1 MAVFSTLIPFIV
13 VLGVMIF
20 IHELGHFLFAKL
32 FKIKVEV
39 FSLGFG
45 PRLLGFKWGDTDYR
59 LSAVP
64 LGGYVKMKGE
74 NLDEEIENSGDE
86 FLAKPKWQRLLVLFA
101 GPLFNIVTAIMIP
114 AILAMFFF
122 RVPVYRTEPAV
133 VGSVAQ
139 SSSAAQAG
147 IQPGDRLIKFDNKDN
162 PTWHDVEVKTE
173 INPERPLSVIIDR
186 AGQRVETTLTPKVRY
201 VGREKIGFS
210 GLLPKLKEEPVI
222 VGQVVAGGPAEKGG
236 LKVDDKIVALN
247 SETVKNFDWLR
258 ESMQNLDGQEVVM
271 TVERGNE
278 RIDLKVTPKRE
289 SDGAVRVGFGSKPGT
304 VTPIAV
310 ISSRK
315 PFGEALRYSI
325 NRNLEILVLTKEAI
339 GQIFTG
345 ERKAKDALAGPI
357 SIAAISGQAYQQG
370 GVESLLNLIAIL
382 SLNLGVFNLLPIPV
396 LDGGHIF
403 MILLEGLLGL
413 VGFKLSLNIKE
424 KMMQFGLVMLVL
436 LMGFVI
442 INDIT
447 KYFIKPAA
455 PPAKTQ
461 PAQK

>member
-1 MAVFSTLIPFIV
+1 
-13 VLGVMIF
+13 MIF

-59 LSAVP
+59 VSAVP

-74 NLDEEIENSGDE
+74 NLDEEIENTGDE

-101 GPLFNIVTAIMIP
+101 GPLFNIVTAIIIP

-139 SSSAAQAG
+139 SSAAAQAG
-147 IQPGDRLIKFDNKDN
+147 IQAGDRIVKFDNKDN

-173 INPERPLSVIIDR
+173 INPERPLSVILDR
-186 AGQRVETTLTPKVRY
+186 DGQRVEVTLTPRVRY

-210 GLLPKLKEEPVI
+210 GLLPKLKEEPVV
-222 VGQVVAGGPAEKGG
+222 VGQVVAGSPAEKGG
-236 LKVDDKIVALN
+236 LRADDKIVALN
-247 SETVKNFDWLR
+247 NETVKNFDWLR
-258 ESMQNLDGQEVVM
+258 ESMQNLDGQEIVM

-278 RIDLKVTPKRE
+278 KVDLRVTPKRE
-289 SDGAVRVGFGSKPGT
+289 SDGAVRVGFGPKPGT

-310 ISSRK
+310 INSRK
-315 PFGEALRYSI
+315 PFGEALQYSI
-325 NRNLEILVLTKEAI
+325 NRNLEILILTKEAI

-370 GVESLLNLIAIL
+370 GIESLLNLIAIL

-413 VGFKLSLNIKE
+413 VGYRLSLNIKE

-447 KYFIKPAA
+447 KYFIKPAPT